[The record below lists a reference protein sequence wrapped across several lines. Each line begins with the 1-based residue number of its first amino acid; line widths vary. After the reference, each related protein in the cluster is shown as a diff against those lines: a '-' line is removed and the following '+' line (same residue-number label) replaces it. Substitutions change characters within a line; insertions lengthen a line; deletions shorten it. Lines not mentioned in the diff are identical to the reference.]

1 MLGGYRREIVMISPK
16 VLLGPQQACK
26 YSFAATVSLLFLL
39 LISLSSSARGAVEVY
54 SASIDDI
61 IEIETHKLSP
71 TNSED

>member
-1 MLGGYRREIVMISPK
+1 MSVGYKREIVMISPK

-39 LISLSSSARGAVEVY
+39 LMGLSASARGAVEVY
-54 SASIDDI
+54 SATIDDI
-61 IEIETHKLSP
+61 IEVEAKMSP